1 MKFLPLLAASV
12 VAFERKPTG
21 GIRPCD
27 FYRRT
32 AKVEFKGAASGTIS
46 FISTS
51 CGGKG
56 VTMKGEI
63 KLRNM
68 KVDQELEWHIHELG
82 IITRKC
88 DSTGQ
93 IFNPFSAP
101 SGS

>member
-1 MKFLPLLAASV
+1 MFKDNKRRLTNLSDIEFLTLKIQILKMKFLPLLAASV

-46 FISTS
+46 FVSTS

-56 VTMKGEI
+56 TV
-63 KLRNM
+63 L
-68 KVDQELEWHIHELG
+68 
-82 IITRKC
+82 
-88 DSTGQ
+88 
-93 IFNPFSAP
+93 A
-101 SGS
+101 